1 MRFPAFREIH
11 RVLRPGGR
19 LQIADIV
26 VQKDL
31 PPEARDQVDI
41 WTASIGGA
49 LLEGEYLAI
58 IGQAGFVGA
67 EVAWRGPANL
77 RARGAARWGGSWP
90 QGRPWRREAEP

>member
-1 MRFPAFREIH
+1 MPLNWVRGQLLDALGHHGTGQRGRSCPRGPPLHLTPARGKVFREIH

-41 WTASIGGA
+41 WTA
-49 LLEGEYLAI
+49 
-58 IGQAGFVGA
+58 
-67 EVAWRGPANL
+67 
-77 RARGAARWGGSWP
+77 
-90 QGRPWRREAEP
+90 